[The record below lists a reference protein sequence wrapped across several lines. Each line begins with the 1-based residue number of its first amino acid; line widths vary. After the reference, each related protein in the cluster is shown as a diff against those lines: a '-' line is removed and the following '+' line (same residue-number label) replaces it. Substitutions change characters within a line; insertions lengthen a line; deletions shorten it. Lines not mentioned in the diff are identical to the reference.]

1 MPQPRRTQKERRE
14 ETIGRLLSATVEC
27 LATKGYSGATTMAI
41 CAEAG
46 LSQGALFRHF
56 ATRQELLVATAEYVA
71 HLQVATF
78 RARFAGRAFED
89 AETMERALV
98 EMARLARSREN
109 RTWHELVVASGS
121 DAGLRAALLP
131 ALHTYRHEIFG
142 AAGQFFGDRLPAE
155 ELAPLM
161 TLVLNFLD
169 GMVFAQPVVRS
180 NASRDDAVRLLAT
193 MISDRLVHLGAL
205 APSHS

>member
-14 ETIGRLLSATVEC
+14 ETIGRLLTATVEC
-27 LATKGYSGATTMAI
+27 LATKGYSGTTTTAI

-71 HLQVATF
+71 HRQVATF
-78 RARFAGRAFED
+78 RARFAGRSFDD
-89 AETMERALV
+89 AETMEQALV

-121 DAGLRAALLP
+121 DPALLTALHP
-131 ALHTYRHEIFG
+131 ALDTFRHEIF
-142 AAGQFFGDRLPAE
+142 ATAGQLFGDRLPADE
-155 ELAPLM
+155 VVPLM

-169 GMVFAQPVVRS
+169 GMVFAQPVVRTR
-180 NASRDDAVRLLAT
+180 ASRDDAVRLLAT
-193 MISDRLVHLGAL
+193 MIADRLVHLGAL
-205 APSHS
+205 APR

>member
-27 LATKGYSGATTMAI
+27 LATKGYSGTTTAAI

-71 HLQVATF
+71 FLQVATF
-78 RARFAGRAFED
+78 RQRFAGRTITD
-89 AETMERALV
+89 AATMEQALV

-121 DAGLRAALLP
+121 DAELLKALLP
-131 ALHTYRHEIFG
+131 ALDNYRHEIFD
-142 AAGQFFGDRLPAE
+142 AAGRFFGDRLPPG

-180 NASRDDAVRLLAT
+180 QASRDDAVRLMAA

-205 APSHS
+205 APDRS